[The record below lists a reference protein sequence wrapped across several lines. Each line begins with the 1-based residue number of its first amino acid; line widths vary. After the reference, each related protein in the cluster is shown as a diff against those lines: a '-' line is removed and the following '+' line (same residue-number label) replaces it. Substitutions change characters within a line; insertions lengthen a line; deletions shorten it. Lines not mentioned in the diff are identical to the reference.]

1 MLNESAQLAA
11 RFNAAFPRNGTRQDI
26 EIAKACEVTKQAIP
40 GWRSTGRIAKKHL
53 PALAELSGRPLDWW
67 VAGDPQAGEESFEVR
82 ETEGSPYLKDDQ
94 ATKAV
99 VALMRSTDAI
109 GRGIIWQA
117 AKQALR
123 DYVPDKNGNFER
135 RAGTG

>member
-11 RFNAAFPRNGTRQDI
+11 RFNAAFPRNGKLADI
-26 EIAKACEVTKQAIP
+26 KIAEACKVTKQAIP

-53 PALAELSGRPLDWW
+53 PALSKLSGRPLDWW
-67 VAGDPQAGEESFEVR
+67 VAGDPQTTDESFDVR
-82 ETEGSPYLKDDQ
+82 EPETNAYMEDDQ

-99 VALMRSTDAI
+99 IALMRSTDAI

-117 AKQALR
+117 AKQAPR
-123 DYVPDKNGNFER
+123 DYVPDKHGNFDR

>member
-1 MLNESAQLAA
+1 MLNEAAKLAA
-11 RFNAAFPRNGTRQDI
+11 RFNSAFPKEGKLQDT
-26 EIAKACEVTKQAIP
+26 EIAKACKVTKQAVP

-53 PALAELSGRPLDWW
+53 PALAGLSGRPLDWW
-67 VAGDPQAGEESFEVR
+67 IAGDPEASNESFAAKEP
-82 ETEGSPYLKDDQ
+82 ENSSYPEDDQ

-123 DYVPDKNGNFER
+123 DYVPDKPQNFEKR
-135 RAGTG
+135 SLTG